1 MEPTE
6 TRELPG
12 ISPNDAVP
20 SSSTIESRPSFAV
33 TPQTAAGSCP
43 SCAAAQA
50 GGGQLRPQ
58 PNVPQLYVYVIGHIE
73 PRFPLVSVEKEAW
86 QAIKR
91 EPGAKDTE
99 RHAMLKV
106 LKEPANRYLVRQLCW
121 VLSVHGIETYILL
134 PRDPADYQLLVDAY
148 RAEPNPGDLELVIG
162 LRGQN
167 APPSMCNGLTV
178 PIVMFD
184 QIYPFDRKSLIE
196 AVPKH
201 EDHPPNFTHVA
212 EEMFDRVM
220 QQSDNAGATDKDRA
234 LNYLAVR
241 YGRIYETGAR
251 EFERNASFTSIDV
264 LPSPLSGTRRIV
276 DVVFAFT
283 SRDTDVVTKHFVR
296 VDVSDEFPFL
306 VTPMSPYYDRY

>member
-1 MEPTE
+1 MEQTE

-12 ISPNDAVP
+12 VLTNDAVP
-20 SSSTIESRPSFAV
+20 ASRTMESGPSGAV
-33 TPQTAAGSCP
+33 IPQGAAGSCP
-43 SCAAAQA
+43 NCAAAKA
-50 GGGQLRPQ
+50 GGAQ
-58 PNVPQLYVYVIGHIE
+58 PRLQPYVYVIGHIE
-73 PRFPLVSVEKEAW
+73 PRFPLISVEKEAW

-91 EPGAKDTE
+91 EPGAAKDTD
-99 RHAMLKV
+99 RQAMLKV
-106 LKEPANRYLVRQLCW
+106 LKDPANRYLVRQLCW
-121 VLSVHGIETYILL
+121 VLSVHGIDTYILV

-162 LRGQN
+162 LRSQN

-184 QIYPFDRKSLIE
+184 QIYPFDRKSLLNAIPQ
-196 AVPKH
+196 PK
-201 EDHPPNFTHVA
+201 DPPSNFIHAA
-212 EEMFDRVM
+212 EEMFDRIM
-220 QQSDNAGATDKDRA
+220 HQSDNAGAADADRA

-264 LPSPLSGTRRIV
+264 LSSPLSGTRRIV

-296 VDVSDEFPFL
+296 VDVTDEFPFL
-306 VTPMSPYYDRY
+306 VTKLSPYYDR